1 MVVYMD
7 YRLQKRLAAEIL
19 GVGESR
25 IWISPDPDNEEE
37 ISQAITKDDIRGLIE
52 RGLIKKIP
60 KKGNSHRWL
69 IRHIKRVK
77 GHRRGYGKRE
87 GTKKTRVDE
96 EEVWVNKIRKM
107 RTYLKYLRDK
117 DMIDSQ
123 TYRRLYRLSKGN
135 AFKSLSDLKRYIDEN
150 KLMKGVKS

>member
-1 MVVYMD
+1 MD

>member
-1 MVVYMD
+1 MD
-7 YRLQKRLAAEIL
+7 YRLQKKLAAEIL

-25 IWISPDPDNEEE
+25 IWISSDPENEEE
-37 ISQAITKDDIRGLIE
+37 ISQAITKDDVRGLIE
-52 RGLIKKIP
+52 RGLIKKLQ
-60 KKGNSHRWL
+60 KKSNSHRWL

-135 AFKSLSDLKRYIDEN
+135 AFRSLSDLKRYIDEN

>member
-7 YRLQKRLAAEIL
+7 YKLQKRLASEIL
-19 GVGESR
+19 KVGESR
-25 IWISPDPDNEEE
+25 IWISPDPENEEE
-37 ISQAITKDDIRGLIE
+37 ISQAITKDDVRALIE

-60 KKGNSHRWL
+60 MKTNSHRWL

-96 EEVWVNKIRKM
+96 EEEWVNKIRKI

-117 DMIDSQ
+117 EMIDSR

-135 AFKSLSDLKRYIDEN
+135 AFSSLSDLRRYIDEN